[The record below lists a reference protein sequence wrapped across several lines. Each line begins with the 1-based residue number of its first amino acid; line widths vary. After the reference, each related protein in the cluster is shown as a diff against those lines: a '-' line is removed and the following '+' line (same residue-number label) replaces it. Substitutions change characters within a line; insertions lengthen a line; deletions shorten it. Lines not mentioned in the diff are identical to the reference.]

1 MISTEAV
8 MFGRGANSSHPSV
21 SLRPS
26 GVMRILKAQTPF
38 VALAAT
44 SATIPVENP
53 KRSDG

>member
-1 MISTEAV
+1 
-8 MFGRGANSSHPSV
+8 MFGRRANSSDPLV
-21 SLRPS
+21 SLRLS
-26 GVMRILKAQTPF
+26 GVMHTLKAQTPF